1 MYNRYVRNDRGTY
14 TCIPQEENPSPYP
27 VSAPPPF
34 PPQRPCPPP
43 PEPPPRREP
52 DCSSLSGLGKGSSQT
67 IRRLLDRLHLDHVD
81 NGDLMLLMLLFL
93 LFQEDADE
101 ELLIALG
108 LLLIL

>member
-14 TCIPQEENPSPYP
+14 TCIPQEEEPCPPHRP
-27 VSAPPPF
+27 V
-34 PPQRPCPPP
+34 PPP

-52 DCSSLSGLGKGSSQT
+52 DCSSLSGFGGSQT
-67 IRRLLDRLHLDHVD
+67 VRHLLDRLHLDHVD

-93 LFQEDADE
+93 LMRENADE